1 MNNFNV
7 LILGSSAAI
16 PTTSRACSSQLV
28 FCNNRYELIDCGEG
42 TQMQLRKFNAPFQRI
57 NHILISHLH
66 GDHFY
71 GLPGLLGTMSL
82 LGRTA
87 GVHVYGPPALLEI
100 LMVMFRASETKLS
113 FNFTFIPL
121 EMKTKALIFEDEGMQ
136 ISAFPL
142 KHRIKTFGFQIEEKF
157 QRYKIDKK
165 AISEANLNKEHL
177 KLLAQGRDFQRLD
190 GSWVKYSDYTL
201 PMPTPRVYSYCSDTK
216 PFKDQAGFLKG
227 TSTLYHEATFLMDRK
242 ERAEQTFHSTAKDAA
257 LMALASGARK
267 LLLGHFSS
275 RYGDTIGH
283 ANEACEIFQDVEAV
297 KDGEVYEVK

>member
-1 MNNFNV
+1 LNNFNV

-16 PTTSRACSSQLV
+16 PTTSRACSAQLV
-28 FCNNRYELIDCGEG
+28 NCNNRYVLIDCGEG

-87 GVHVYGPPALLEI
+87 GVHVYGPPALLDI

-121 EMKTKALIFEDEGMQ
+121 EMKTKALIFEDEGMR

-157 QRYKIDKK
+157 QRYKIDKE

-177 KLLAQGRDFQRLD
+177 KLLAQGKDFQRLD
-190 GSWVKYSDYTL
+190 GSWVNYADYTL

-216 PFKDQAGFLKG
+216 PFKDQAEYLQG
-227 TSTLYHEATFLMDRK
+227 TSTLYHEATFLIDRK

-257 LMALASGARK
+257 VMAVASSAKK

-283 ANEACEIFQDVEAV
+283 VNEAMEIFQNVEAV
-297 KDGEVYEVK
+297 QDGEVYEVK